1 MCGSNEPVF
10 QAIWADNTSFDEV
23 IVSPTMINDHMPD
36 NVMDALEKVK
46 KNKYFSS
53 NNEIEFLT

>member
-1 MCGSNEPVF
+1 VCGSNEPVF

-46 KNKYFSS
+46 KKNIFQV
-53 NNEIEFLT
+53 IMR

>member
-1 MCGSNEPVF
+1 MCGSNEPVY

-36 NVMDALEKVK
+36 NVMDALEKVRKKK
-46 KNKYFSS
+46 KNSS
-53 NNEIEFLT
+53 NK